1 MTLYNTTDLKSPSK
15 VPKIFHDLRF
25 SHIGSKISADDD
37 DSESADEEIG
47 SSPDQ
52 TIEPDVKLIME
63 DDIKKVTLKKRSN
76 TCRVSPPKKKDA
88 ILLKVLFYYFTFLSS
103 LSYILSKGIFFR
115 NPCV

>member
-1 MTLYNTTDLKSPSK
+1 MMTLYNTTDLKSPSK

-76 TCRVSPPKKKDA
+76 TCRVSPPPKKRRNIAKSSF
-88 ILLKVLFYYFTFLSS
+88 LLFY
-103 LSYILSKGIFFR
+103 FF
-115 NPCV
+115 VITKLHFE